1 MIKIKKMMRRNYML
15 TNFSKKLL
23 IFILPF
29 VLVTSCAIVNRSHD
43 VEPPA
48 SSESFIKAKYLTE
61 LVYITRDKD
70 LITSYREDYLKGNIN
85 KIKYSAINKWAAGK
99 DRTIVVK
106 SIDLFLNLSFEGV

>member
-1 MIKIKKMMRRNYML
+1 MKKMKKRNYML
-15 TNFSKKLL
+15 PNFSKKLL

-29 VLVTSCAIVNRSHD
+29 VLATSCAIVKRPHG
-43 VEPPA
+43 VEPPT

-70 LITSYREDYLKGNIN
+70 LIGSYREDYLKGNIN

-99 DRTIVVK
+99 DRTIVIK
-106 SIDLFLNLSFEGV
+106 SIDLFLNLDFEGV